1 MLHRIIGAASV
12 IGSDKRQLTLL
23 PDSLLYSGGNIMAQD
38 RITLPSGGAGL
49 TRFSDVTS
57 SKIEF
62 SPGGVIVLTLIVMLI
77 IVILHSFGK
86 GWFGL

>member
-1 MLHRIIGAASV
+1 
-12 IGSDKRQLTLL
+12 
-23 PDSLLYSGGNIMAQD
+23 MAQD